1 MANISFNLSG
11 SINENKTSGN
21 LQLEFSDNG
30 INPSLDVDFE
40 LEQTSDGGLNVVIGG
55 NFDDGSGGSVS
66 IEDELSQEEF
76 FNFVSAI
83 MGNEEAEFVE
93 PEFIEVEGVDLEFK
107 QELDDFFDKI
117 IAPLNQATAE
127 MVDEEASVSASSANG
142 CNCPDCNPGLYE
154 GLDLDNPD
162 DQEKALQRRLEQ
174 DAADGKPET
183 MMMLAFLQR
192 FLGDSEE

>member
-66 IEDELSQEEF
+66 IEDELSKKNF
-76 FNFVSAI
+76 FQFCFSN
-83 MGNEEAEFVE
+83 
-93 PEFIEVEGVDLEFK
+93 
-107 QELDDFFDKI
+107 
-117 IAPLNQATAE
+117 
-127 MVDEEASVSASSANG
+127 
-142 CNCPDCNPGLYE
+142 Y
-154 GLDLDNPD
+154 
-162 DQEKALQRRLEQ
+162 
-174 DAADGKPET
+174 GK
-183 MMMLAFLQR
+183 
-192 FLGDSEE
+192 